1 MATKTRNPQ
10 TSTIH
15 PGNPRIPEALHPR
28 VCPHRPTAHQPP
40 EKGSRLPMDGRA
52 YPSSGQTNRY
62 YPKRPRPL
70 PTRPL
75 KTIHPRSRCLRIRHR
90 SNTVPRARR
99 NEVKKTGGIPFP
111 DLQPCRTKLRHL
123 RPRIPGHH
131 PRPRKL
137 ETSSCRKPP
146 PGDRPHGPQQPPILA
161 TSTTNQQ
168 AHRPLP
174 LTISGLRRPP
184 KTPTRSN
191 EQGRPPLPT
200 TRLRPRDRRQPGN
213 HRSPRQTVRKR
224 SKPGNPP
231 GRRPPIPAG
240 PRTHPTR
247 VGKQTPTHQ
256 NTRRMVQRPQTR
268 CRGRQRPKEGGN
280 APHSRRGHRRT
291 PRNSQNPRPTKQKL
305 LVAGRKK
312 LRNRI
317 RKRVRSMP
325 VTKKHHHP
333 TKTPPIPHFHRS
345 RGSAFRVHS
354 PRLHHQIT
362 PVRRLRLHTDDNR
375 PRLLERIHIHPM
387 QRNDRRHRGR
397 RTLWQTRLPP
407 LRSPTE
413 GHFQPRPPI
422 HRYRNER
429 TMQELK
435 HQTKHQYRLPPPDG
449 RTI

>member
-15 PGNPRIPEALHPR
+15 PGDPRIPETLHPR
-28 VCPHRPTAHQPP
+28 VCPHRSTTHQPP
-40 EKGSRLPMDGRA
+40 EKGSRLPMDRRA
-52 YPSSGQTNRY
+52 YPSGGQTNRY
-62 YPKRPRPL
+62 HLKRPRPL

-75 KTIHPRSRCLRIRHR
+75 KTIHLGSRRLRIRHR
-90 SNTVPRARR
+90 GNTIPRARR
-99 NEVKKTGGIPFP
+99 NEAKKTSGIPLP
-111 DLQPCRTKLRHL
+111 DLQPCRTKLRRL

-137 ETSSCRKPP
+137 ETSPSRKPP
-146 PGDRPHGPQQPPILA
+146 PGDRPHGPQQPPVLA
-161 TSTTNQQ
+161 TPTTNQQ
-168 AHRPLP
+168 THRPLP

-184 KTPTRSN
+184 KTSTRSN

-200 TRLRPRDRRQPGN
+200 TGLRPRDRRQPRS

-231 GRRPPIPAG
+231 GRRPPIPAR

-256 NTRRMVQRPQTR
+256 NTRRMVQGPQTR

-280 APHSRRGHRRT
+280 TPHSRRKHRRT

-305 LVAGRKK
+305 LVAGKKK

-333 TKTPPIPHFHRS
+333 TKTPPIPYLHQP
-345 RGSAFRVHS
+345 RGATFRMHSA
-354 PRLHHQIT
+354 RLHHQTTTVGRIRFYT
-362 PVRRLRLHTDDNR
+362 NDNR
-375 PRLLERIHIHPM
+375 PRLLKRIHIHPM
-387 QRNDRRHRGR
+387 QRND
-397 RTLWQTRLPP
+397 
-407 LRSPTE
+407 
-413 GHFQPRPPI
+413 
-422 HRYRNER
+422 
-429 TMQELK
+429 
-435 HQTKHQYRLPPPDG
+435 
-449 RTI
+449 